1 MEFTKV
7 LLHKN
12 QNLIDNEINQQQHII
27 KYFQGYIDKVVAL
40 GFKVNDN
47 DLEPLFE
54 NPKAYITAKITD
66 GQNLQVGG
74 LTLNKEKLF
83 DLIEKPEGTNEFIE
97 SVTKDLSKNDILE
110 HYIFRA
116 HRFSVSNN
124 KVVLK
129 KEILEEIDNRHSIF
143 IQSENQQN
151 GYNKIVELAKLVNE
165 INLLANTKI
174 GTGTTLSQLLVIKDN
189 LFEAGATSVKIF

>member
-124 KVVLK
+124 TVVLK
-129 KEILEEIDNRHSIF
+129 KEILEELDNRHSIF

-174 GTGTTLSQLLVIKDN
+174 GAGTTLSQLLIIKDN

>member
-83 DLIEKPEGTNEFIE
+83 DLIEKPDGTNEFIE
-97 SVTKDLSKNDILE
+97 SVDKDLSKNDIRE

-116 HRFSVSNN
+116 HRFSVSCN

-129 KEILEEIDNRHSIF
+129 KEILEELDNRYSVF
-143 IQSENQQN
+143 IQNENQQN

-165 INLLANTKI
+165 INLIANTKI
-174 GTGTTLSQLLVIKDN
+174 GTDTTFSQLLVIKDN
-189 LFEAGATSVKIF
+189 LFEAGANSVKRF

>member
-116 HRFSVSNN
+116 HRFSVINN

-129 KEILEEIDNRHSIF
+129 KEILEELDNRHSIF
-143 IQSENQQN
+143 IQSKNQQN

-165 INLLANTKI
+165 INQLATTKI

>member
-129 KEILEEIDNRHSIF
+129 KEILEELDNRHSIF
-143 IQSENQQN
+143 IQSKNQQN

-165 INLLANTKI
+165 INQLATTKI